1 MADKFEE
8 IFKQEH
14 ISEEIQEKIMSSLD
28 DTAAKDELITKYE
41 DYKEHHDVF
50 VDYDSLHDTIADYC
64 GSKESDYEKGTYQS
78 VSSLIAY
85 KTAKERNVCFV
96 DTPLV
101 QYSKKDK
108 ATELK
113 TRIDASK
120 KAFPKSSTI
129 VLGPVET
136 CCEKDSKKVFDPQTL
151 STILSSKE
159 IQGFDTAI
167 MPVSLTD
174 NEKGTR
180 HMVSLI
186 LYKDEKDG
194 KRKAMLIDQC
204 GKDAY
209 KDSKDKIKDLLATNG
224 YELAYEP
231 DRIMDNRND
240 CAIFAAMIN
249 DAAVTKSA
257 ADLKTYIEEL
267 TAKPQ
272 NDKAAEV
279 DNYNQECKKQVLD
292 AYWDI
297 YAANPLFE
305 QYLKASGV
313 DISTLDE
320 AQKMQYLKAFN
331 NGGVLAVE
339 DELTNDDRVSDPA
352 WKDEVR
358 KAVAETNRALSQ
370 DFKEYA
376 DAEHPDHLFFRDQ
389 NNASNIIAFANKEK
403 AYVEG
408 EQAAFDQLVVTA
420 KNLGKDTIAFGTFE
434 KHPEYRAKLYLACLK
449 HGLKMKNAP
458 ELESL
463 KGYPEYTAIQDI
475 ISGEEKKKSEAEKAE
490 KIKELREE
498 FRAVDKEL
506 SAARLNFMNDYEC
519 RNLLHEYSHTRT
531 DFRIAKDEK
540 EAKLAE
546 IQDKIKNT
554 EPGKKLS
561 ELADKKAQLFQKGFA
576 EGILDEKRANDFAH
590 RRRSPI
596 ELKQKEGETDKD
608 FADRKEK
615 LEKAQKRPRLT
626 EEILAT
632 DVQQRILRQALAS
645 RKTH

>member
-174 NEKGTR
+174 NEKGIR

-463 KGYPEYTAIQDI
+463 KEYPEYTAIQDI

-490 KIKELREE
+490 KIKALREE
-498 FRAVDKEL
+498 FRTVDKEL
-506 SAARLNFMNDYEC
+506 STARREFMENDEC
-519 RNLLHEYSHTRT
+519 KNLLNQYKTIRT
-531 DFRIAKDEK
+531 KDK
-540 EAKLAE
+540 NNPQLTVIQNE
-546 IQDKIKNT
+546 IKKT

-561 ELADKKAQLFQKGFA
+561 ELVDKKAQLFQKGFA

-615 LEKAQKRPRLT
+615 LDKAQARPKST
-626 EEILAT
+626 EERFAT
-632 DVQQRILRQALAS
+632 NIQRQILRQALGS